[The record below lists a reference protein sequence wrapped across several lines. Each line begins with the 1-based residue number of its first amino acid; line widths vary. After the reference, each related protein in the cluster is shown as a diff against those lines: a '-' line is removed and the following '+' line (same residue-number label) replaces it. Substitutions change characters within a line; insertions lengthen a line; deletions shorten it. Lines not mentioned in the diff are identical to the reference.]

1 MMKFSSKVAN
11 AGHYLMGVVITNLS
25 W

>member
-11 AGHYLMGVVITNLS
+11 SGHFLMGVVITNLS

>member
-11 AGHYLMGVVITNLS
+11 SGHFLMRVVITHLS

>member
-1 MMKFSSKVAN
+1 MKFSSKVAN
-11 AGHYLMGVVITNLS
+11 AGHFLMGVVITNLS